1 VLLALVVATALVFD
15 FTNGFHD
22 TATAAATSVSTRALS
37 PRTAVALAAA
47 MNFVGALLTTSV
59 ARTIGEDLIRTDA
72 VTERLLLAALIGA
85 IAWNLITW
93 RAGLPSSSTYA
104 LIGGL
109 IGAAWVTARPSAIRW
124 DQLAKRV
131 ALPSVISP
139 LLGLVVA
146 AILMLAV
153 YWGFRNRR
161 PGPLNR
167 GFRLAQIGSGSLVAL
182 AHGASDAQKTMGVI
196 VLALVAEGRT
206 DSFAVPTWVIL
217 SAATA
222 IALGTFAGGWRIMR
236 TLGQRVLPLEPA
248 QGFAAQSSPAGVLL
262 TTGEHRL
269 SDLDDARDL
278 GQHRRRRIGAP
289 SRIGALG
296 SRGRHR
302 DRRDAHGACIRRDR
316 GARRCPHVNAP

>member
-1 VLLALVVATALVFD
+1 VLLVLVVATALVFD

-22 TATAAATSVSTRALS
+22 TANAAATSVSTRAMS
-37 PRTAVALAAA
+37 PRTAVALGAV
-47 MNFVGALLTTSV
+47 MNFVGAFVTTSV

-109 IGAAWVTARPSAIRW
+109 IGAAWVTAGPSAIRW
-124 DQLAKRV
+124 DQLGKRV

-146 AILMLAV
+146 AIAMLAV
-153 YWGFRNRR
+153 YWGFRNKR

-167 GFRLAQIGSGSLVAL
+167 GFRLAQVGSGALVAL

-248 QGFAAQSSPAGVLL
+248 QGFAAQSSAAGVLL
-262 TTGEHRL
+262 TTA
-269 SDLDDARDL
+269 S
-278 GQHRRRRIGAP
+278 IGFP
-289 SRIGALG
+289 ISTTHVISGCIVGAG
-296 SRGRHR
+296 S
-302 DRRDAHGACIRRDR
+302 
-316 GARRCPHVNAP
+316 ARRPGSVRWGVAGDIAIAGTLTVPASAAIAALAAALT